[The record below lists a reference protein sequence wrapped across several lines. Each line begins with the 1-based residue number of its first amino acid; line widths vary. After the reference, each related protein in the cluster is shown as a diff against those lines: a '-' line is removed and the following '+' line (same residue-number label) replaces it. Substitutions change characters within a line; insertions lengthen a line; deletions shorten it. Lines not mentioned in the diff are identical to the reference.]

1 MTLSSLIV
9 PAVVIE
15 LLLSVAWNKLYFS
28 WGLPVYV
35 RRIRVPDNFSWQLP
49 ITSMEAGV
57 ARRFWPVV
65 AFSGIS
71 NERCVSVKASS
82 PGSTFLECL
91 TLPLC
96 AVSSFSMR
104 LDRKS
109 ALLVFVTGMSCL
121 LAHSSLAR
129 RRFATQSSYRWFSY
143 SWAEA
148 MCCNVYAST
157 MLQKPL
163 QVRSRVANKPMHAT
177 CETHARDGRR

>member
-71 NERCVSVKASS
+71 NERC
-82 PGSTFLECL
+82 GFRE
-91 TLPLC
+91 
-96 AVSSFSMR
+96 SFFAGFNLLRVPYAPIMR
-104 LDRKS
+104 GVIVLD
-109 ALLVFVTGMSCL
+109 A
-121 LAHSSLAR
+121 AR
-129 RRFATQSSYRWFSY
+129 Q
-143 SWAEA
+143 EI
-148 MCCNVYAST
+148 
-157 MLQKPL
+157 
-163 QVRSRVANKPMHAT
+163 RVAGLCNWYVLFAGAFIFGPAALRDAKLIPMVLILLGGSYVLQRVRFNHVA
-177 CETHARDGRR
+177 ETVASAVKSG